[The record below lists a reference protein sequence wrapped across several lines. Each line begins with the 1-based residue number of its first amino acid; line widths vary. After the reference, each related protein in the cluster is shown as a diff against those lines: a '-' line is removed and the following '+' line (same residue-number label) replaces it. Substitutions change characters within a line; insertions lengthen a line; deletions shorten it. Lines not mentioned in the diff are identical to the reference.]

1 MENMKKLSDHPAYT
15 LTDEKYFQAV
25 DKLSKDLRKAG
36 IAVELLDEVVI
47 STMKLTKQWM
57 ERRFG
62 YIPVYTPEELAKR
75 VRAGEEF

>member
-25 DKLSKDLRKAG
+25 DKLAKELRKAG

-57 ERRFG
+57 ERRLVLK
-62 YIPVYTPEELAKR
+62 PVYTPEELARR